1 MQLNKKLQ
9 PSSKRYHG
17 SVIDK
22 MSEDELKRYSKLL
35 NWKIRILYWFFLM
48 CKATGLKADKLGRRI
63 LFLYEV
69 CIYVHFAYKCKVARR
84 LIKESP
90 ILQKYI
96 AMGVIRDDEGP
107 SDTNV

>member
-1 MQLNKKLQ
+1 MQLNKKLH
-9 PSSKRYHG
+9 PFSKRYHG
-17 SVIDK
+17 SVIDR

-35 NWKIRILYWFFLM
+35 NWRIRIFYWFFLM
-48 CKATGLKADKLGRRI
+48 CKVTGLKTDKLGRRI

-69 CIYVHFAYKCKVARR
+69 CEYVHFAYKGKIVKR

-96 AMGVIRDDEGP
+96 AMNDGNR
-107 SDTNV
+107 